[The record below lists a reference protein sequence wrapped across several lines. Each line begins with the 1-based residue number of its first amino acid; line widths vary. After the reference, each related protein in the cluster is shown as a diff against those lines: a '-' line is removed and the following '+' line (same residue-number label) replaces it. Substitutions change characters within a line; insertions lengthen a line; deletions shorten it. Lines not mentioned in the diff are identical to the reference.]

1 MCETPDSQLTSCPKP
16 DASRRKENLHRK
28 KPLFRLQ
35 GSAADLIKLAMI
47 NVHGH
52 MTGRASTVSETL
64 TPPNGSLV
72 GKCRLLLQIHDELV
86 LEVEESALRDVA
98 RMVRHSMEN
107 VVKLAGMPAF
117 DGFFAPNTESSF
129 LCHFRAFP
137 PSSPLLV
144 LVRFLASRAQGE
156 NSERGSRW

>member
-1 MCETPDSQLTSCPKP
+1 
-16 DASRRKENLHRK
+16 
-28 KPLFRLQ
+28 
-35 GSAADLIKLAMI
+35 MI

-52 MTGRASTVSETL
+52 MTGPASTVFQTL

-107 VVKLAGMPAF
+107 VVKLAGMPAS
-117 DGFFAPNTESSF
+117 DGSFARRTGSSF
-129 LCHFRAFP
+129 FYYFCF
-137 PSSPLLV
+137 
-144 LVRFLASRAQGE
+144 RFLPLHLCLCLLNFHFFICSSKSISVTAILKVWHT
-156 NSERGSRW
+156 RGLLCEAGR